1 MAGGAGEVGERQET
15 RGQGDKETRR
25 QGDKETRRQGDKEIG
40 RRECRRQEARGKRS
54 RLFEEGV
61 AMKRMLLLGMLVL
74 ALMVIA
80 GCAAG
85 PNELARSPREGGKV
99 AGFWL
104 GLWHGFISP
113 FTFVASLFVDDVG
126 IYEVHNNGGWYNFG
140 FLLGAAA
147 ILGGSGGGAA
157 RTRKSG
163 RTN

>member
-1 MAGGAGEVGERQET
+1 M
-15 RGQGDKETRR
+15 
-25 QGDKETRRQGDKEIG
+25 
-40 RRECRRQEARGKRS
+40 QEARDRMQDVGCRMQNAGG
-54 RLFEEGV
+54 RRTGLLEEGV
-61 AMKRMLLLGMLVL
+61 AMKRMLLLGMLIL
-74 ALMVIA
+74 ALVVVA

-99 AGFWL
+99 AGFWQ

-113 FTFVASLFVDDVG
+113 FTFVASLFTDNVS

-140 FLLGAAA
+140 FLLGAAT